1 MVRYRWVSATR
12 AKWWWEHDKCH
23 KWHCRKMRAGAS
35 FTTGDSSLLK
45 EKDKHSVYLCCV
57 CVFLCERNPLV
68 QLWELVFVTLTV
80 LLWHKWKRFFSFSY
94 VKHFYLSL
102 AGCQHFYPYFPHT
115 LWFSICVPQ
124 HFSLCLARSPVFCLL
139 LSSLAAPLLLSFHHL
154 LSELGIWAVENREG
168 RFWRVQNA
176 NRWERVRNGNRVP
189 G

>member
-12 AKWWWEHDKCH
+12 AKWWREHDKCH

-115 LWFSICVPQ
+115 LILHLCTSAFLLMSR
-124 HFSLCLARSPVFCLL
+124 SLSRFLSPLVFISCPSPAFISSFTLWTWH
-139 LSSLAAPLLLSFHHL
+139 LSSREPGGEILES
-154 LSELGIWAVENREG
+154 SECKQMREG
-168 RFWRVQNA
+168 EK
-176 NRWERVRNGNRVP
+176 WE
-189 G
+189 